1 MSICGIAVENSGKP
15 VTVRDLEAMASS
27 LQIGDSRGHNIRAC
41 RGAGFATTSATQT
54 ESAIADDALLV
65 AFDGDLYNQ
74 PELWKSLGGEQS
86 PRATTELI
94 SKLYLQ
100 HGISFLELLR
110 GAFSMAVWDKN
121 ASTLVLA
128 RDRFGIR
135 PLCYSLGPSEIVFA
149 SYPRGILASGRVST
163 DADVEAMFEYINC
176 YVIPSP
182 RTAFQNI
189 VKINPGEYLIWKDG
203 HARTVRYWE
212 MTYPENAVGSTEQLA
227 EDLLHQLE
235 DSVRITSRGLDPS
248 TTGCYLSG
256 GTDSS
261 SIVGLLTKINGGPTN
276 TFSIGFTEDHF
287 NELAFARIAAQQFK
301 SNHHELT
308 VRPADA
314 LDAIPKIAAIYDE
327 PFGNSSAMPSY
338 CCARFARER
347 GMKVLLGGDGGDE
360 LFGGNERYRTSEMY
374 ALYHKLPAVVRRLA
388 IEPIAAGL
396 QRINL
401 MAKVQRHIER
411 AHLPN
416 PDRYAID
423 RFVQEFPLNQ
433 ILGPAIPQNGDRLA
447 TVRRH
452 YAASPASSELNRLL
466 YIDIKMTIGDEDVP
480 KVVRTAELAG
490 INARF
495 PYLDQ
500 VLAELSGRIPAKL
513 KVHGLKQRYIFKM
526 ATKDLLPAAILG
538 KRKHGFGIPIG
549 VWLKTEPALRAMSQD
564 VLLDP
569 RTYQRG
575 YFRKQFVQKLIE
587 SFDRDNTPFS
597 RYYGELLYVL
607 LILEL
612 WHRQHVDAGKPVYN

>member
-1 MSICGIAVENSGKP
+1 
-15 VTVRDLEAMASS
+15 
-27 LQIGDSRGHNIRAC
+27 
-41 RGAGFATTSATQT
+41 
-54 ESAIADDALLV
+54 V
-65 AFDGDLYNQ
+65 AFDGDLYNEA
-74 PELWKSLGGEQS
+74 ELWKSLGEEV
-86 PRATTELI
+86 PRATTDLI
-94 SKLYLQ
+94 GGLYLL
-100 HGISFLELLR
+100 HGHSFLELLR
-110 GAFSMAVWDKN
+110 GVFSLAIWDNN
-121 ASTLVLA
+121 ANTLVLA
-128 RDRFGIR
+128 LDRFGIC

-149 SYPRGILASGRVST
+149 SYPRGILASGRVSM
-163 DADVEAMFEYINC
+163 DADVEAMFEYMNC
-176 YVIPSP
+176 YVVPSP
-182 RTAFQNI
+182 RTAFQHI
-189 VKINPGEYLIWKDG
+189 AKINPGEYLIWKDG
-203 HARTVRYWE
+203 NARTARYWE
-212 MTYPENAVGSTEQLA
+212 MTYPENAVGSTKQLA
-227 EDLLHQLE
+227 EELLQQLE

-301 SNHHELT
+301 SSHHELT
-308 VRPADA
+308 VRPVDA
-314 LDAIPKIAAIYDE
+314 LEAIPKIAAIYDE
-327 PFGNSSAMPSY
+327 PFGNSSAIPSY

-347 GMKVLLGGDGGDE
+347 GMNVLLGGDGGDE

-374 ALYHKLPAVVRRLA
+374 AAYLKLPAVVRRLA
-388 IEPIAAGL
+388 IEPLAAAL
-396 QRINL
+396 QRIKV

-423 RFVQEFPLNQ
+423 RFVQEFPLDE
-433 ILGPAIPQNGDRLA
+433 IAGPALPPNGDRLA

-452 YAASPASSELNRLL
+452 YAAAPASSELNRLL

-495 PYLDQ
+495 PYLDH
-500 VLAELSGRIPAKL
+500 VLAELSGRIPSKL
-513 KVHGLKQRYIFKM
+513 KVYGLKQRYIFKF

-549 VWLKTEPALRAMSQD
+549 VWLKTEPTLRAMSRD

-569 RTYQRG
+569 KTYQRG
-575 YFRKQFVQKLIE
+575 YFRKEFVQKLIE
-587 SFDRDNTPFS
+587 YLDRDNTPFS

-607 LILEL
+607 LTLEL
-612 WHRQHVDAGKPVYN
+612 WHREHVDARTSVYT